1 MRKRKNSLL
10 QRMFAM
16 LLAAVLITGMVSN
29 AAPVSVQAQEI
40 TASSTPD
47 GQQES
52 GGENRD

>member
-29 AAPVSVQAQEI
+29 AAPVSVLAQEI